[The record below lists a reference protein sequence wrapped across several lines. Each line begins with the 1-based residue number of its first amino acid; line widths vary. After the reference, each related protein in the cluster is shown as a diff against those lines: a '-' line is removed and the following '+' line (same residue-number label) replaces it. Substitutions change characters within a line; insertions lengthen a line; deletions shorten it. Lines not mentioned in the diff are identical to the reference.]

1 VAKLTYSIQNPYTDA
16 RRYFGDEVLSF
27 NSWRGLNAH
36 RPLGPI
42 NRMKLRVYDASS
54 QFRHQKN
61 NAPSYEP
68 TVADLPE

>member
-1 VAKLTYSIQNPYTDA
+1 MINPPGEGEGPA
-16 RRYFGDEVLSF
+16 PLVHGDEVLSF
-27 NSWRGLNAH
+27 NSWRGLGAH

-61 NAPSYEP
+61 RARSLEP
-68 TVADLPE
+68 QVSDLPK

>member
-1 VAKLTYSIQNPYTDA
+1 
-16 RRYFGDEVLSF
+16 VLSF

-42 NRMKLRVYDASS
+42 NRMKLRAYDASS

-61 NAPSYEP
+61 NAPSLEP
-68 TVADLPE
+68 TIAELPE